1 MSQSTENPTA
11 ARYAAGATPL
21 AAVLDAVPAD
31 RWSRPSPCEGW
42 TARDVVRHLIETQ
55 RDFFTGRGLDLGPAP
70 DLDADPAA
78 AWRGHGPA
86 VQDLLD
92 RTQAGELAY
101 DGYFG
106 PTTVGRTLVDFY
118 VPDMVVHRWDV
129 AVAVDGDTRLTD
141 DELDRLE
148 SAIEAWGPAM
158 YSDGVCQAA
167 LTPPDGASR
176 QVRLLARMGRRGW

>member
-1 MSQSTENPTA
+1 
-11 ARYAAGATPL
+11 
-21 AAVLDAVPAD
+21 
-31 RWSRPSPCEGW
+31 
-42 TARDVVRHLIETQ
+42 
-55 RDFFTGRGLDLGPAP
+55 
-70 DLDADPAA
+70 
-78 AWRGHGPA
+78 
-86 VQDLLD
+86 
-92 RTQAGELAY
+92 
-101 DGYFG
+101 
-106 PTTVGRTLVDFY
+106 LVDFY

>member
-31 RWSRPSPCEGW
+31 RWARPSPCEGW

-86 VQDLLD
+86 VL
-92 RTQAGELAY
+92 
-101 DGYFG
+101 
-106 PTTVGRTLVDFY
+106 GRTLVDFY